1 MKLVDCEP
9 GYWQFVRQLRTDERT
24 QHGFFSHVNISEQEQ
39 EIFMQ
44 KNSHNYKVCIID
56 ETPVGYVGLIKGREI
71 TYCTHP
77 DYNNQGIGS
86 FMVQEFSKL
95 YKNIEALVKVENV
108 ASQRVFEKLGWE
120 KKILFEKKSTNPF

>member
-9 GYWQFVRQLRTDERT
+9 KYWQFVRHLRTDERN
-24 QHGFFSHVNISEQEQ
+24 QNGFFSQVNISERDQ

-44 KNSHNYKVCIID
+44 KNFENYKVCIMD
-56 ETPVGYVGLIKGREI
+56 EIPVGYVGLIKGKEI

-77 DYNNQGIGS
+77 DYNNRGIGT

-95 YKNIEALVKVENV
+95 YKNIEALVKIENV
-108 ASQRVFEKLGWE
+108 ASQKVFEKLGWE
-120 KKILFEKKSTNPF
+120 KKILFEKKSSTE